1 MDTFIHMTELASA
14 VGLGLLVGLE
24 RERRKGEGA
33 DRRFAGLRTFTLTA
47 LLGYVSMLLGDVTLL
62 AAMTLAVALLAST
75 AYIKRRG
82 QDPGVTTGVAL
93 LLVLLLGGLCNSE
106 APLAVALAVIL
117 TLFLNYRQSLHRFAL
132 NQLSE
137 VEIRDGLT
145 LATAALVIMPL
156 VPNEYIGPYQ
166 AINPRSICLFTVL
179 IMAMGALGHIAV
191 RVLGV
196 RYGLTVTAIATGFV
210 SGTATI
216 ATLGGRARQQGEI
229 ARPAANAAILSNLA
243 TLIQLSI
250 ILAAIS
256 PAALSRLWLA
266 LLMTTLVILLFA
278 LAPMI
283 RETGTVEGTLKI
295 GHAFNLKMALLVA
308 LGISA
313 LFFMTSVMRVW
324 FGVSGLYVASLL
336 GGLADVHA
344 ASASVA
350 ALVKSGQLTAV
361 GASLPILL
369 AFSTNTLSK
378 CVLAWSS
385 GGMRFARR
393 VIPAQMLIL
402 ATLWVGTWLQDWLLP
417 G

>member
-1 MDTFIHMTELASA
+1 MDTFIHVTELASA
-14 VGLGLLVGLE
+14 LGLGLLVGLE
-24 RERRKGEGA
+24 RERKKGEGA

-47 LLGYVSMLLGDVTLL
+47 LLGYVSMLLGGVTLL

-137 VEIRDGLT
+137 TEIRDGLT

-166 AINPRSICLFTVL
+166 AVNPRSICLFTVL

-196 RYGLTVTAIATGFV
+196 RYGLTVTAVATGFV

-216 ATLGGRARQQGEI
+216 ATLGGRVRQQAEI

-243 TLIQLSI
+243 TLIQLSV

-283 RETGTVEGTLKI
+283 RESGTIEGTLKI

-313 LFFMTSVMRVW
+313 LFFMTSLMRVW

-350 ALVKSGQLTAV
+350 AQVKSGQLAAV

-393 VIPAQMLIL
+393 VIPAQILIL
-402 ATLWVGTWLQDWLLP
+402 LSLWVGTWLQDWLLP